1 MLLSHSH
8 HGWNSFE
15 SIAEIYNESMRD
27 SQNHN
32 YINMVDFSRSYP
44 ITLEEGNYVLHRLY
58 YAFSTLH
65 TVRMCLI
72 IHYSIYVLYT
82 IYTYHGLECFASYIS
97 TSLRASA
104 YISGKAQV
112 PVYRIYLVKCH
123 DYY

>member
-44 ITLEEGNYVLHRLY
+44 ITLEEGNYVLHTLY

-82 IYTYHGLECFASYIS
+82 IYIPWARVLCLIYKHKPEGKCVYIRQS
-97 TSLRASA
+97 TSARIP
-104 YISGKAQV
+104 YILG
-112 PVYRIYLVKCH
+112 
-123 DYY
+123 